1 MKALFLR
8 TDFYGPVAV
17 GGSFSHSR
25 GFLDGLSK
33 AGHEYVA
40 VSSGDLPLAPEARV
54 YRVPYSMLFRNLPEV
69 LSVAYNWRL
78 VHRVRPIIQQE
89 RPDFIYH
96 RHSEFNYSSA
106 VLSRRCR
113 IPLVLECNGSEVW
126 IKKNWG
132 NVYLEPLLQM
142 AESAQFAGA
151 DVITVV
157 SSVMKADLAA
167 LGVPEHKIL
176 VNPNGVDPE
185 LFRPDAPVHERVM
198 NLKRSGYIVAG
209 FVGTFG
215 AWHGVEVLARAVK
228 PTVQTNPKVRFLLIG
243 DGILRPEVERILRD
257 DGVRDSVIM
266 TGSVPHDEIPQYLA
280 GCDVLLSP
288 HVQNTDG
295 SQFFG
300 SPTKLFEYM
309 AMGRPIIA
317 SGIGQIAEVIRD
329 GTNGVLM
336 KHRDHG
342 DLANKILTLARDPG
356 LGQKLGTA
364 ARSDA
369 LSQFSWQ
376 RNAQRV
382 VDAVRSLSRQTI

>member
-17 GGSFSHSR
+17 GGSFSHTR
-25 GFLDGLSK
+25 GFLDGLRK

-40 VSSGDLPLAPEARV
+40 LSSGELPLAPDARA
-54 YRVPYSMLFRNLPEV
+54 YQVPYSTLFRNLPEV

-78 VHRVRPIIQQE
+78 VHRAGLIVRQE

-106 VLSRRCR
+106 VLSRRHG

-132 NVYLEPLLQM
+132 HVYLERLLGM
-142 AESAQFAGA
+142 AESAQFAAA

-167 LGVPEHKIL
+167 LGVSERKIL
-176 VNPNGVDPE
+176 VNPNGVNPE
-185 LFRPDAPVHERVM
+185 LFTPAATVHERVTD
-198 NLKRSGYIVAG
+198 LKRSGFVVAG

-215 AWHGVEVLARAVK
+215 AWHGVDVLARAVR
-228 PTVQTNPKVRFLLIG
+228 PTVQKNPNVRFLLIG

-257 DGVRDSVIM
+257 DGVSDSVIM

-280 GCDVLLSP
+280 GCDILLSP
-288 HVQNTDG
+288 HVQNSDG

-309 AMGRPIIA
+309 AMGKPIIA
-317 SGIGQIAEVIRD
+317 SGVGQIAEVIRD
-329 GTNGVLM
+329 GTNGILM

-342 DLANKILTLARDPG
+342 DLAEKILTLARDPA
-356 LGQKLGTA
+356 LGRKLGSA
-364 ARSDA
+364 ARADA

-382 VDAVRSLSRQTI
+382 VEAVRSLAFQKS

>member
-8 TDFYGPVAV
+8 TDFYGPIAV
-17 GGSFSHSR
+17 GGSFSHTR
-25 GFLDGLSK
+25 GFLDGLRK

-40 VSSGDLPLAPEARV
+40 VSSGDLSLAPDARV
-54 YRVPYSMLFRNLPEV
+54 HRVPYSMLFRNLPEV

-78 VHRVRPIIQQE
+78 VHRARPIIREE

-106 VLSRRCR
+106 VLSRRYR

-132 NVYLEPLLQM
+132 NVYLESLLRL

-157 SSVMKADLAA
+157 STVMKADLVAI
-167 LGVPEHKIL
+167 GVPKQKIL
-176 VNPNGVDPE
+176 VNPNGVDPD
-185 LFRPDAPVHERVM
+185 LFSPDAPVHERVM
-198 NLKRSGYIVAG
+198 ELKRSGHVVAG

-215 AWHGVEVLARAVK
+215 AWHGVEVLAHAVK
-228 PTVQTNPKVRFLLIG
+228 PTVRANPNVRFFLIG
-243 DGILRPEVERILRD
+243 DGVLRSEVERILRD
-257 DGVRDSVIM
+257 DGVSGSVIM
-266 TGSVPHDEIPQYLA
+266 TGSVPHEQIPSYLA
-280 GCDVLLSP
+280 GCDILLSP

-317 SGIGQIAEVIRD
+317 SGIGQIAEVVRD
-329 GTNGVLM
+329 GVNGVIM
-336 KHRDHG
+336 RHRDHD
-342 DLANKILTLARDPG
+342 DLADKILALTRDPA
-356 LGQKLGTA
+356 LGQRIGAA

-369 LSQFSWQ
+369 VSKFSWQ
-376 RNAQRV
+376 HNAQRV
-382 VDAVRSLSRQTI
+382 VDAVRALPLQQQ